1 MVPGHA
7 ALVTDQIEALL
18 THRELIG
25 GVGIVMLLFFSG
37 MAFSVMQAA
46 FDLIFRHRSF
56 YRKRHTLLTWALPY
70 LFALALAVGFVL
82 LIVATTAI
90 QALESR
96 EIAVAGTRISL
107 GGLSGPLVAAV
118 GFGAEVLLLTAFYF
132 VIPVGVLRIR
142 DALVGAVVVASVW
155 ELLRRVLA
163 WYFES
168 VSLVN
173 VVYGSI
179 GAVVVVLLLM
189 EIGALVI
196 LLGAQVIAEYERFV
210 YREKFLVPRAGS
222 PRNSRLESGVIGTV
236 GGFRNGLS
244 EMRPRDGT
252 GQLPGDRG

>member
-1 MVPGHA
+1 MGGVKDPLLWQA
-7 ALVTDQIEALL
+7 VQAEKRFLVTADK
-18 THRELIG
+18 G
-25 GVGIVMLLFFSG
+25 
-37 MAFSVMQAA
+37 
-46 FDLIFRHRSF
+46 
-56 YRKRHTLLTWALPY
+56 
-70 LFALALAVGFVL
+70 FADIRYYAPG
-82 LIVATTAI
+82 
-90 QALESR
+90 SH
-96 EIAVAGTRISL
+96 AG
-107 GGLSGPLVAAV
+107 
-118 GFGAEVLLLTAFYF
+118 VLLLRPDQDGVRP
-132 VIPVGVLRIR
+132 VI
-142 DALVGAVVVASVW
+142 

-210 YREKFLVPRAGS
+210 YREKFLAPRAGS

-252 GQLPGDRG
+252 GQLPGHRS

>member
-1 MVPGHA
+1 MIHTWLREYECKIVSRETALFNTDALKYWSELPPRDEMRVYCGIDPASSEAKDAHKA
-7 ALVTDQIEALL
+7 AIVFWGVHGPAAYLLDYYLARGKNPEELWGEYLSRALVW
-18 THRELIG
+18 R
-25 GVGIVMLLFFSG
+25 
-37 MAFSVMQAA
+37 
-46 FDLIFRHRSF
+46 
-56 YRKRHTLLTWALPY
+56 P
-70 LFALALAVGFVL
+70 
-82 LIVATTAI
+82 
-90 QALESR
+90 
-96 EIAVAGTRISL
+96 
-107 GGLSGPLVAAV
+107 
-118 GFGAEVLLLTAFYF
+118 LLTAVEAISYQ
-132 VIPVGVLRIR
+132 
-142 DALVGAVVVASVW
+142 
-155 ELLRRVLA
+155 RVLA

-210 YREKFLVPRAGS
+210 YREKFLAPRAGS

-236 GGFRNGLS
+236 GDIRNGLS